1 MDTPTV
7 YVIDASAAVR
17 NSVSVLLQQ
26 LDIRAKYF
34 ADEKNFLNEPRP
46 LPTPRC
52 LIADLNLA
60 AMNGIEL
67 MQLLQQSGSPTPTI
81 ILSNDGDVP
90 TAVHALRA
98 GAVDYFEKPFVD
110 CVLLERVK
118 VALGLTAGLSSRRIS
133 E

>member
-1 MDTPTV
+1 MLVFYLNRYMSQDEIAMDTPTV

-67 MQLLQQSGSPTPTI
+67 M
-81 ILSNDGDVP
+81 N
-90 TAVHALRA
+90 
-98 GAVDYFEKPFVD
+98 
-110 CVLLERVK
+110 CCNK
-118 VALGLTAGLSSRRIS
+118 VAAQPQPLFSAMTAT
-133 E
+133 